1 MLRPSHSGGIEHMLK
16 PILFALALTA
26 ASALPAAAQ
35 TAPAAPAAQGK
46 PTAADFAK
54 NMQGAVGQTFEGG
67 IILKSITS
75 ETNTLVLTV
84 DGPAGWRAQLNPTDI
99 STALVGGFCNT
110 APQFF
115 STGVSMRVDSLD
127 GGKLLKGPLV
137 TACPPAAPAA
147 Q

>member
-1 MLRPSHSGGIEHMLK
+1 MLK
-16 PILFALALTA
+16 PYILALALTA
-26 ASALPAAAQ
+26 APALPAAAQ
-35 TAPAAPAAQGK
+35 TAPAPAPAPAAQAK

-67 IILKSITS
+67 IVLKNITS
-75 ETNTLVLTV
+75 EANTLVLTV
-84 DGPAGWRAQLNPTDI
+84 DGPAGWRTQLSPADI
-99 STALVGGFCNT
+99 STALVGGFCST

-127 GGKLLKGPLV
+127 GGKLAKGPTV
-137 TACPPAAPAA
+137 TTCPPAAPATP